1 MEGLISRDTIRAV
14 LARLWLLISLT
25 WAGICLWGFN
35 DSGEIH
41 HMTIETYAMMFAP
54 FLIRLAVLF
63 VLFGI
68 PRATVPRRFP
78 R

>member
-1 MEGLISRDTIRAV
+1 MLS
-14 LARLWLLISLT
+14 RLWLLISLA
-25 WAGICLWGFN
+25 WMGFCFWGF
-35 DSGEIH
+35 SAEELH
-41 HMTIETYAMMFAP
+41 HMTLESYAMLFAP

-68 PRATVPRRFP
+68 PRTTVPRRFP